1 MQAKKII
8 ITLVVISLGGLITYR
23 IVKNKAQNE
32 KVGKEDKK
40 PPIEV
45 KAKILTPESFN
56 NTINIAGSI
65 EASEEIDL
73 RSEISGIVRSIL
85 FKEGSF
91 VTKGQVLFKIDDLEL
106 RAQFAQAKTKQNLAS
121 ENARRAKLL
130 LEKDAI
136 SQEEFDIATADFRS
150 AQAQTQLIQAQLAKT
165 VVKAPFSGKIGLR
178 YISPGTYVTPTTQ
191 IAKLVSNNEV
201 KITFSIPEK
210 YASDIQEDKE
220 LTFTIPNVSQVFKA
234 KIYALEPSVE
244 TNTRTLKIR
253 ALANNSSNKLIPG
266 TFAQVALPLKNIEN
280 AFIIPSECVIPI
292 QDGKKVFIANGSKA
306 KEVKVETLTRT
317 DKDVIV
323 TSGLEK
329 GDTLLLTGIMAL
341 KNEADIKVKLK

>member
-32 KVGKEDKK
+32 KGGKEDKK

-73 RSEISGIVRSIL
+73 RSEISGIVRSIQ

-106 RAQFAQAKTKQNLAS
+106 RAQFTQAKTKQNLAS

-165 VVKAPFSGKIGLR
+165 VVKA
-178 YISPGTYVTPTTQ
+178 
-191 IAKLVSNNEV
+191 A
-201 KITFSIPEK
+201 
-210 YASDIQEDKE
+210 
-220 LTFTIPNVSQVFKA
+220 
-234 KIYALEPSVE
+234 
-244 TNTRTLKIR
+244 
-253 ALANNSSNKLIPG
+253 
-266 TFAQVALPLKNIEN
+266 
-280 AFIIPSECVIPI
+280 
-292 QDGKKVFIANGSKA
+292 
-306 KEVKVETLTRT
+306 
-317 DKDVIV
+317 
-323 TSGLEK
+323 
-329 GDTLLLTGIMAL
+329 
-341 KNEADIKVKLK
+341 

>member
-1 MQAKKII
+1 MKNSLQIEPQAYQE
-8 ITLVVISLGGLITYR
+8 LVDFYGQLF
-23 IVKNKAQNE
+23 
-32 KVGKEDKK
+32 DM
-40 PPIEV
+40 PPLS
-45 KAKILTPESFN
+45 AKILTPESFN

-178 YISPGTYVTPTTQ
+178 YISPGTYVTPTKQ
-191 IAKLVSNNEV
+191 IS
-201 KITFSIPEK
+201 
-210 YASDIQEDKE
+210 
-220 LTFTIPNVSQVFKA
+220 
-234 KIYALEPSVE
+234 
-244 TNTRTLKIR
+244 
-253 ALANNSSNKLIPG
+253 
-266 TFAQVALPLKNIEN
+266 
-280 AFIIPSECVIPI
+280 
-292 QDGKKVFIANGSKA
+292 
-306 KEVKVETLTRT
+306 
-317 DKDVIV
+317 
-323 TSGLEK
+323 
-329 GDTLLLTGIMAL
+329 
-341 KNEADIKVKLK
+341 